1 VGQDPESGEV
11 HHLGGDAGET
21 VIAENVFLKP
31 LFCKTSFE
39 TGRDRISMI
48 STHPVDSDG
57 IKH

>member
-11 HHLGGDAGET
+11 YHFSDDTGET
-21 VIAENVFLKP
+21 VMAENAFLKP

-39 TGRDRISMI
+39 TDLDRISMI
-48 STHPVDSDG
+48 GTHPVDSDE